1 MTLHTNQRCGWNNSL
16 KPDYNEQYFIMN
28 TLNLIN
34 LQVYTINMSV
44 QVSLTNKWVQYEC
57 TCVFEPLVEG
67 NVHVYV

>member
-34 LQVYTINMSV
+34 FVSKYYMSV
-44 QVSLTNKWVQYEC
+44 LMSLTNKWVQYEC